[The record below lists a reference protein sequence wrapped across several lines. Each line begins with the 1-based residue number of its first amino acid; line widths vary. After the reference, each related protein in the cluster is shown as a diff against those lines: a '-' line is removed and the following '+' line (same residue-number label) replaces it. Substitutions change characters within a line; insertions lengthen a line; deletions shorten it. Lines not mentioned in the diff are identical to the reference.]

1 MKLIRVLG
9 VLGILG
15 FSLTAYLDA
24 QQPTTFH
31 GEISDSQCAL
41 NVHSLSQSHEEMLK
55 SKSGAA
61 GGNASSCALYCI
73 QHLGG
78 RFVLASKQN
87 VYHLDDQELPRNF
100 VGEKV
105 KLRGVLDPKTEIIH
119 VVSIDLE

>member
-1 MKLIRVLG
+1 MKLVRVLG
-9 VLGILG
+9 VIGIFVL
-15 FSLTAYLDA
+15 SLTAYVVA
-24 QQPTTFH
+24 QQPAIFH

-41 NVHSLSQSHEEMLK
+41 NVHSLSKSHEEMLN

-78 RFVLASKQN
+78 KFVLASKRK

-100 VGEKV
+100 VGLKV
-105 KLRGVLDPKTEIIH
+105 KLRGVLDPRTEIIH
-119 VVSIDLE
+119 VVGIDLE